1 MDKIYTRH
9 KIRIPELR
17 SNWRGSSRKNKKFFI
32 SIIMLL
38 ICTVIITIMVKAIH
52 PVFDDLCKEKAK
64 SMATIISNEQATE
77 VMRDYS
83 YNNIFDIEK
92 DNNGNITMVKSN
104 IFTIN
109 EITSDIAVRIQSE
122 INKKGKDNIEIALGT
137 FTGSKLLS
145 GRGPNI
151 KIRISTI
158 GNVDTDLRSEFKA
171 QGINQTL
178 HRVYLQVSCK
188 AVVLTPFHDIESEIS
203 NQVLLV
209 ENVIVGNIPE
219 TFYNFEGDSQENMA
233 LETIN

>member
-92 DNNGNITMVKSN
+92 DNNGK
-104 IFTIN
+104 
-109 EITSDIAVRIQSE
+109 
-122 INKKGKDNIEIALGT
+122 
-137 FTGSKLLS
+137 
-145 GRGPNI
+145 
-151 KIRISTI
+151 
-158 GNVDTDLRSEFKA
+158 
-171 QGINQTL
+171 
-178 HRVYLQVSCK
+178 
-188 AVVLTPFHDIESEIS
+188 
-203 NQVLLV
+203 
-209 ENVIVGNIPE
+209 
-219 TFYNFEGDSQENMA
+219 
-233 LETIN
+233 